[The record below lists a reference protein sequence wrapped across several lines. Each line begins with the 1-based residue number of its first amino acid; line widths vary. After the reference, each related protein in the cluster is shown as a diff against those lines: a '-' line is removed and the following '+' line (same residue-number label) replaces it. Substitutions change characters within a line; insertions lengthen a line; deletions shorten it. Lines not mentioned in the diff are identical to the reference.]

1 MKMFKP
7 LLERPTMTNRDPIP
21 PAAVLVALDIAKLRN
36 EVLIEMPGQQRR
48 RRLSVLNNRTEH
60 DRLIGILKAFDAPV
74 VCAFEATGNY
84 HRPIAWRLME
94 AGFDTRLVSSMALA
108 RTREA
113 LHNGWDKNDPRDA
126 QVILHMLRWWPH
138 RRCSDAYP
146 AAATAK
152 GSPLL

>member
-1 MKMFKP
+1 MFKP

-74 VCAFEATGNY
+74 VCPFEATGNY
-84 HRPIAWRLME
+84 HGTVRNLVRG
-94 AGFDTRLVSSMALA
+94 AG
-108 RTREA
+108 
-113 LHNGWDKNDPRDA
+113 
-126 QVILHMLRWWPH
+126 
-138 RRCSDAYP
+138 
-146 AAATAK
+146 
-152 GSPLL
+152 